1 MVGRLPVM
9 KYKGKYW
16 YVDDRL
22 QQIRNINNFADS
34 EEFDE
39 INKDLIE
46 QYDIPWE
53 EAKKHETWQKDF
65 FQ

>member
-16 YVDDRL
+16 YVDERL
-22 QQIRNINNFADS
+22 QEIRNINDFMDS
-34 EEFDE
+34 VKYDQIDKAKIEE
-39 INKDLIE
+39 
-46 QYDIPWE
+46 YDIPWE
-53 EAKKHETWQKDF
+53 EVKKHETWQQN